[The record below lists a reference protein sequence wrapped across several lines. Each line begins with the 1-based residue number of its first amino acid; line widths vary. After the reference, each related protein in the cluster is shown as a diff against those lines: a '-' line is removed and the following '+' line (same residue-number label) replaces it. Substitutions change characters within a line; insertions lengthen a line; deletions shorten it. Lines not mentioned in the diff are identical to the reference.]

1 MSTGTVVIN
10 RTLRQLLSGVV
21 EQKNKLSGSL
31 SATATSLTVLYDLDG
46 LRKGSVFEI
55 DSEMFYVWDAVAGTK
70 TLTVERGFNGTTATT
85 HASGAII
92 TTAPR
97 FPRAQVLEALN
108 DELRDL
114 SSPVNGLYQVKYFD
128 FDYNGSDEIINLPPV
143 LSIIDLI
150 GVHVRVTGDNYE
162 WVRKVRLLRDLPTDD
177 FSSGFGLKFER
188 GIRSGRLRIVYKA
201 PFTALSNET
210 QNLNTFAGLPDSCED
225 IINMGVQIRLMA
237 PREIKRNFTESQ
249 GDTRRAEE
257 VPAGAVA
264 GSVQNLIRM
273 RRDRIAAESARLK
286 KQYPLF
292 LARD

>member
-21 EQKNKLSGSL
+21 EQKNKLSGNL

-70 TLTVERGFNGTTATT
+70 TLTVERGFNGTTPTT
-85 HASGAII
+85 HASGAIV

-128 FDYNGSDEIINLPPV
+128 FDYNGSDHIINLPPV
-143 LSIIDLI
+143 LNIIDLI
-150 GVHVRVTGDNYE
+150 GVHVRVTGENYE

-177 FSSGFGLKFER
+177 FSSGFGLKFDN
-188 GIRSGRLRIVYKA
+188 GVRSGRLRIVYKA

-225 IINMGVQIRLMA
+225 IVNMGVQIRLMA

>member
-1 MSTGTVVIN
+1 MATGTVVIN

-21 EQKNKLSGSL
+21 EQKNKLAAGI
-31 SATATSLTVLYDLDG
+31 SASATSLTVLYDLDG

-55 DSEMFYVWDAVAGTK
+55 DSELFYVWEAVAGTK
-70 TLTVERGFNGTTATT
+70 TLTVERGWNGSTPAPHTAN
-85 HASGAII
+85 AII
-92 TTAPR
+92 TTSPR
-97 FPRAQVLEALN
+97 FPRSQVLEALN
-108 DELRDL
+108 DELKDL
-114 SSPVNGLYQVKYFD
+114 SSPVNGLFQVKHFD
-128 FDYNGSDEIINLPPV
+128 FDYNGSDDIINLPPV
-143 LSIIDLI
+143 LDIIDLI

-177 FSSGFGLKFER
+177 FSSGYGLKFER

-201 PFTALSNET
+201 PFTTITNES
-210 QNLNTFAGLPDSCED
+210 QNLTNQAGLPESCED

-249 GDTRRAEE
+249 GDTRRADE

-273 RRDRIAAESARLK
+273 RRDRIIAESARLK
-286 KQYPLF
+286 RQYPTF

>member
-1 MSTGTVVIN
+1 MATGTVVIN

-21 EQKNKLSGSL
+21 EQKNKLAAGI
-31 SATATSLTVLYDLDG
+31 SASATSLTVLYDLDG

-55 DSEMFYVWDAVAGTK
+55 DSELFYVWEAVAGTK
-70 TLTVERGFNGTTATT
+70 TLTVERGWNGSTPAPHTAN
-85 HASGAII
+85 AII
-92 TTAPR
+92 TTSPR
-97 FPRAQVLEALN
+97 FPRSQVLEALN
-108 DELRDL
+108 DELKDL
-114 SSPVNGLYQVKYFD
+114 SSPVNGLFQVKHFD
-128 FDYNGSDEIINLPPV
+128 FDYNGSDDIINLPPV
-143 LSIIDLI
+143 LDIIDLI

-177 FSSGFGLKFER
+177 FSSGYGLKFER

-201 PFTALSNET
+201 PFTTITNET
-210 QNLNTFAGLPDSCED
+210 QNLTNQSGLPESCED

-249 GDTRRAEE
+249 GDTRRADE

-273 RRDRIAAESARLK
+273 RRDRIIAESARLK
-286 KQYPLF
+286 RQYPTF

>member
-21 EQKNKLSGSL
+21 EQKNKLAANI
-31 SATATSLTVLYDLDG
+31 SATATTLTVLYDLDG

-55 DSEMFYVWDAVAGTK
+55 DSELFYVWEATAGTK
-70 TLTVERGFNGTTATT
+70 TLTVERGWNGSTPAT

-92 TTAPR
+92 TTSPR
-97 FPRAQVLEALN
+97 FPRSQLLEALN
-108 DELRDL
+108 DELKDL

-128 FDYNGSDEIINLPPV
+128 FDYNGSDDIINLPPV
-143 LSIIDLI
+143 LNIIDLI

-177 FSSGFGLKFER
+177 FSSGFGLKFEN

-201 PFTALSNET
+201 PFTVLSNET
-210 QNLNTFAGLPDSCED
+210 QNLTNQSGLPESCED
-225 IINMGVQIRLMA
+225 IINMGIQIRLMA

-249 GDTRRAEE
+249 GDTRRADE

-273 RRDRIAAESARLK
+273 RRDRIIAESARLK
-286 KQYPLF
+286 RQYPIF
-292 LARD
+292 LSKD